1 MSDGSDNIFAR
12 WSRRKQAVRDSEA
25 PPADAE
31 ERIVDAVAAE
41 ADAGPVDRQLAAE
54 PDVVEPEAAEPAEP
68 LPRLEDLT
76 AESDLSAFLRK
87 GVPKALKSAAM
98 RKMWSLDPAIRDYIG
113 PSEYAWDFNQPGSMA
128 GFGPLDDAGEHVAE
142 FLSTM
147 SGGVRAAW
155 RDAVAVPEAP
165 EAPPVPP
172 QQQIAGV
179 EPDQDPNGSPD
190 DPANAAPSAE
200 SLELPDVSASP
211 EPDSPNKVAVA
222 AEPAEAPKSAD
233 STLISTPPRHGRAMP
248 R

>member
-1 MSDGSDNIFAR
+1 MSAGSDNIFAR
-12 WSRRKQAVRDSEA
+12 WSRRKQAVRDSKT
-25 PPADAE
+25 PPPDVEENAFDAAAAEIDAE
-31 ERIVDAVAAE
+31 
-41 ADAGPVDRQLAAE
+41 PVDQQLAPAEPDAAE
-54 PDVVEPEAAEPAEP
+54 PGEP

-147 SGGVRAAW
+147 SGGMRAVWA
-155 RDAVAVPEAP
+155 DAAAAP
-165 EAPPVPP
+165 EVPP
-172 QQQIAGV
+172 APQQIAAV
-179 EPDQDPNGSPD
+179 PPDQDASASPD
-190 DPANAAPSAE
+190 DPADAE
-200 SLELPDVSASP
+200 SLEPPPAPAGS
-211 EPDSPNKVAVA
+211 EPDSPDQVAVVA
-222 AEPAEAPKSAD
+222 GPAEAEKPAD
-233 STLISTPPRHGRAMP
+233 SPRIPSPPRHGRAMP